1 VRKTWFCWV
10 TALVVMVVSVVWQ
23 RATGPTHPLSGK
35 AVLAGRE
42 IGIRLERAN
51 STSFDQPVR
60 VEVAD
65 TRVTGQVA
73 WRRYP
78 TNEDWRTLDMR
89 REGSALVTAL
99 PKQPAAG
106 KLEYQVRLRQGS
118 EETVFP
124 PRLAIT
130 RYHGD
135 VPTWILGPHIAAMFL
150 SMLLAAR
157 AAMEAL
163 TGRPNLRTL
172 TRAAF
177 AVIAVGGF
185 LLGPLVLH
193 YAFGEWWG
201 GFPFGNDLTDN
212 KTLLAGLFWA
222 AAVWSVS
229 RGWRARGMVVT
240 AAVVTLVIF
249 AIPHSYWGSELKWD
263 KLPAADAPAST
274 SLPKP

>member
-10 TALVVMVVSVVWQ
+10 AAFVVMLVSVVWQ
-23 RATGPTHPLSGK
+23 RATGPTHPISGK
-35 AVLAGRE
+35 VVLGGRE
-42 IGIRLERAN
+42 IGIRLDRAN

-60 VEVAD
+60 VEVAGAP
-65 TRVTGQVA
+65 VTGQVA

-78 TNEDWRTLDMR
+78 TSEDWRRLEMR
-89 REGSALVTAL
+89 REGSALVTEL

-118 EETVFP
+118 EEAVFP
-124 PRLAIT
+124 SQPAIT

-135 VPTWILGPHIAAMFL
+135 VPVWILGPHITAMFL

-172 TRAAF
+172 TLAAF
-177 AVIAVGGF
+177 AVIVVGGF

-201 GFPFGNDLTDN
+201 GFPFGMDLTDN

-222 AAVWSVS
+222 AAVASVS
-229 RGWRARGMVVT
+229 RGWRARGMVLT

-263 KLPAADAPAST
+263 KLPAAETQAAPV
-274 SLPKP
+274 LPKP